1 MVTIPPE
8 RTFAQ
13 NETETYEN
21 DEFGFAFEHPS
32 NWKVEEPSPNEI
44 TLVPTTSHYRDEFAL
59 EP

>member
-1 MVTIPPE
+1 MEKVSVIFAIFALLTSIIVTIPSE

-32 NWKVEEPSPNEI
+32 NWKE
-44 TLVPTTSHYRDEFAL
+44 TS
-59 EP
+59 